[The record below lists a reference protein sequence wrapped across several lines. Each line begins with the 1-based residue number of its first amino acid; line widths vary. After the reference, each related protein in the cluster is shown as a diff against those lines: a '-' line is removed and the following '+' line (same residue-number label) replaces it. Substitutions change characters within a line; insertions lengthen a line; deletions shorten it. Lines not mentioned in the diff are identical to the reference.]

1 MTVNKLTDDAR
12 QSSQIIEFDAVTGSL
27 LYRRVPPEKKAELKK
42 IIKETA
48 KKHGLIAHVVE
59 RK

>member
-1 MTVNKLTDDAR
+1 MINTPNENSPKSEV
-12 QSSQIIEFDAVTGSL
+12 IEYDQATGSVI
-27 LYRRVPPEKKAELKK
+27 YRRVPPEKKAELKK

-48 KKHGLIAHVVE
+48 KKYGLIAHVLE

>member
-1 MTVNKLTDDAR
+1 MNNLPGNAR
-12 QSSQIIEFDAVTGSL
+12 PPSQIVEFDSVTGSL